1 MMSVAFS
8 DCNAEC
14 YYVEYY
20 FADCRYAECLY
31 AGCHGASAS
40 PFDVAKGVLKDKI
53 WTIYKFE

>member
-53 WTIYKFE
+53 